1 MISGSQ
7 NRRQVAITSKNTQYK
22 LIAQS
27 LVITLGITAAMLPM
41 RGVITP
47 NDHAGYVEFVQEA
60 QTYNS
65 IFGLNAKQFIGWV
78 YLQIGKIMPYFVFTN
93 MIFFSYLYYC
103 SRKIKNVTEC
113 AIFTILTFPMFI
125 YFNYIT
131 KESILLLIILLS
143 IFAYHNDGKHA
154 IKSRVLFFALI
165 SAFALF
171 VRPYYAIPIAFSAL
185 TLSLGWKKSI
195 IISLISALLVF
206 IIKPVPFLLL
216 EDIRQTMYFV
226 NTYIHGARSMFPF
239 IETSGE
245 HVRIQSVQ
253 NWALVLSYI
262 VTPAIWDPTLKG
274 MYAQIH
280 AIMLVIV
287 CIQSMKY
294 GDKQLSSFGIALLL
308 VIPFFAPDLGT
319 WIRHSSAASFF
330 LFTSL
335 VYARKNSRFAFSIS
349 KVRPFW
355 N

>member
-1 MISGSQ
+1 MISDGQKRSY
-7 NRRQVAITSKNTQYK
+7 VASTSKTTQYK

-60 QTYNS
+60 QSYNS
-65 IFGLNAKQFIGWV
+65 ILGLNAKQFIGWF

-93 MIFFSYLYYC
+93 LIFFSYLYYC
-103 SRKIKNVTEC
+103 SRKIKNITEC
-113 AIFTILTFPMFI
+113 VIFTIITFPMFI

-131 KESILLLIILLS
+131 KESILLLIIMLYILVN
-143 IFAYHNDGKHA
+143 HNEGNQNF
-154 IKSRVLFFALI
+154 KSRILFFTLI
-165 SAFALF
+165 SFFALF

-185 TLSLGWKKSI
+185 TLSIGWKKSVL
-195 IISLISALLVF
+195 ISLISAILIF
-206 IIKPVPFLLL
+206 IIKPTPFLVL
-216 EDIRQTMYFV
+216 EEIRQTMYFV
-226 NTYIHGARSMFPF
+226 NSYIHGARSMFPF
-239 IETSGE
+239 IETSFE
-245 HVRIQSVQ
+245 HIRIQSIQ
-253 NWALVLSYI
+253 NWALVMSYI
-262 VTPAIWDPTLKG
+262 ITPAIWDPTLKG

-280 AIMLVIV
+280 TIMLVAV
-287 CIQSMKY
+287 SIQSMRY
-294 GDKQLSSFGIALLL
+294 GDKQLSSFGISLLL

-335 VYARKNSRFAFSIS
+335 VYARKNSKLAFSIS
-349 KVRPFW
+349 KIRPFW